1 MSANK
6 SIKKNYIYNLTYQI
20 LTLIVPLITIPYL
33 SRVIGADGIGTFS
46 YVESISSYFVLFATL
61 GLTTF
66 GQREISYVQDD
77 RKKRTIIF
85 WETFIIQTISSLIC
99 ILAYIAFSL
108 FQENKLLYLVLIFN
122 LLSVLANV
130 VWLFQ
135 GLEEFGKIVF
145 RNILFKLLGLA
156 YIFIFVTEK
165 DDVITYLFGV
175 SFFLFLN
182 NFSYWTM
189 LPKYIDRPNIKELHP
204 SRHLKTVISLFV
216 PTIAISIYSV
226 LDKIMIG
233 VITNDPFENGYFE
246 LAFKMSTIVLTVVTS
261 LGTVM
266 VPRIGFYFS
275 KGDIKSVKEYM
286 YSSYRFVLMIGIPL
300 TFGLIAVSSN
310 FVPWFYGHGFDNVI
324 SLLCILSFLIIA
336 IGFGITTGTQYLIPT
351 NRQNYLS
358 ISVIFGAVFN
368 FILNLILIRYFASVG
383 AAIASVVAETA
394 ISCLQLYLI
403 RKELS
408 FTTIV
413 KSGVNYYI
421 AGTIMLILLLFI
433 RDKFSPTII
442 NTLYLV
448 LTGGAT
454 YLLCLIILRDNF
466 VLDNIKKIITKRE
479 H

>member
-1 MSANK
+1 MSSNK

-77 RKKRTIIF
+77 RKKRTIVF
-85 WETFIIQTISSLIC
+85 WETFIIQTCSSFLC
-99 ILAYIAFSL
+99 IIAYVAFSL
-108 FQENKLLYLVLIFN
+108 FQDNELLYLVLIFN

-165 DDVITYLFGV
+165 DDAIVYLFGV

-189 LPKYIDRPNIKELHP
+189 LPRYIDRPIFKELHP

-246 LAFKMSTIVLTVVTS
+246 LAFKMSTIILTVVTS

-266 VPRIGFYFS
+266 VPRIGYYFS

-310 FVPWFYGHGFDNVI
+310 FVPWFYGKGFDKVI
-324 SLLCILSFLIIA
+324 TLLCILSFLIIA

-358 ISVIFGAVFN
+358 ISVIFGAIFN
-368 FILNLILIRYFASVG
+368 FILNLFLIKYFASIG

-394 ISCLQLYLI
+394 ISCLQLFLI
-403 RKELS
+403 RKEIS
-408 FTTIV
+408 SIKII
-413 KSGVNYYI
+413 KSGYNYYI
-421 AGTIMLILLLFI
+421 SGLIMLVLLLYI
-433 RDKFSPTII
+433 SDKFHPSMI

-448 LTGGAT
+448 IIGCFSYFA
-454 YLLCLIILRDNF
+454 CLIIL
-466 VLDNIKKIITKRE
+466 TCTGS
-479 H
+479 